1 VRHPAADERRDGRL
15 TETARR
21 RWLVNQ
27 DRSDPMF
34 CRPMQAL
41 AEVAGL
47 LAQNNLVIKVQTS
60 RSTAP
65 PRPTTSAKAA
75 TSAESSS

>member
-1 VRHPAADERRDGRL
+1 VTGGGAD
-15 TETARR
+15 
-21 RWLVNQ
+21 
-27 DRSDPMF
+27 S
-34 CRPMQAL
+34 RPMQAL